1 MSSVSLAQAVAEA
14 WLRAWETAVS
24 HIPLPRGLSD
34 FTLSLVI
41 SLALVLIYRYNK
53 RLCWAALLALA
64 GAVLLSALIYYTAPL

>member
-1 MSSVSLAQAVAEA
+1 MTLGATVAEA

-41 SLALVLIYRYNK
+41 SLVLVLIYRYNK
-53 RLCWAALLALA
+53 RLCWAILIALA
-64 GAVLLSALIYYTAPL
+64 GAVLLSALIYYTAPI

>member
-1 MSSVSLAQAVAEA
+1 MSLAQTLAGA

-41 SLALVLIYRYNK
+41 SLVLVLIYRYNK
-53 RLCWAALLALA
+53 RLCWAILIALA
-64 GAVLLSALIYYTAPL
+64 GAVLLSALIYYTAPI